1 VCPSAQSG
9 WIGRARRIF
18 AIRCRLLHA
27 STGGDVLAGLLPATQ
42 SKRRRRHQ
50 PIGQD
55 RKGLIARSTNPAS
68 HPNAFV
74 AVIMGL
80 AEPLSMADDR
90 VVSANR
96 TSPREE
102 FHGDHHRVDVAFRLW
117 QCDKENHGW
126 REGPPRPFPA
136 KVSICWP
143 GLHPPAKSV
152 SNKKRILLSVGER
165 EPSLRTLA
173 GIKGLRS
180 SLSGLPT
187 LTNSLRRAAFIA
199 ATVSALGL
207 SGPNGRAF
215 SAATRTS
222 HRCGR
227 ERRNCQPLR

>member
-1 VCPSAQSG
+1 MCPSAQSG

-18 AIRCRLLHA
+18 AIRCRLLHG

-173 GIKGLRS
+173 GIKGLVGNNPA
-180 SLSGLPT
+180 L
-187 LTNSLRRAAFIA
+187 IA
-199 ATVSALGL
+199 Y
-207 SGPNGRAF
+207 
-215 SAATRTS
+215 
-222 HRCGR
+222 HW
-227 ERRNCQPLR
+227 PLRPLCDAKFGRTVLSWLYDDLYIVP

>member
-1 VCPSAQSG
+1 MCPSAQSG

-18 AIRCRLLHA
+18 AIRCRLLHG

-173 GIKGLRS
+173 GIKGLRGPLGFTS
-180 SLSGLPT
+180 TVRTLHVQWITSGC
-187 LTNSLRRAAFIA
+187 
-199 ATVSALGL
+199 ATQDYPSQDSV
-207 SGPNGRAF
+207 
-215 SAATRTS
+215 
-222 HRCGR
+222 
-227 ERRNCQPLR
+227 